1 LDSIHQKACSPR
13 AESNPAISTAPTR
26 TIAAIIPAYN
36 EAGRIGQVLRVL
48 HDVKYL
54 AEIIIVDDGSTDS
67 TVQESIL
74 EAASDSRIRLVRQT
88 ANLGKGQAILT
99 GWQSTRVNIL
109 LMLDADLCGLTSQH
123 ILDLCQPVLDGRADM
138 TIGLFRGGHWKTD
151 LSHWATPWLSGQR
164 CLRADLLKKIS
175 WDAAAGYGIET
186 ALTVAAQLYDWKIM
200 KVTWQGAWHTP
211 SENRCGYWRGMGRR
225 GKMYLQILRAWYVA
239 GGLMCLRIRLGRKLR
254 VSNLN

>member
-1 LDSIHQKACSPR
+1 MDSILQKTRSPR
-13 AESNPAISTAPTR
+13 SESNPAISTSPTR
-26 TIAAIIPAYN
+26 TIAAIIPAFN
-36 EAGRIGQVLRVL
+36 EAGRIGKVLHVL

-54 AEIIIVDDGSTDS
+54 AEIIVVDDGSSDT
-67 TVQESIL
+67 TVQESLL
-74 EAASDSRIRLVRQT
+74 EAETDSRIRLISQT
-88 ANLGKGQAILT
+88 ANLGKGQAILA
-99 GWQSTRVNIL
+99 GWQATRANIL

-123 ILDLCQPVLDGRADM
+123 ILDLCQPVLNGRADM
-138 TIGLFRGGHWKTD
+138 TIGLFRGGYWRTD

-186 ALTVAAQLYDWKIM
+186 ALTVAAQLHDWKTM
-200 KVTWQGAWHTP
+200 KVAWQGAWHTP
-211 SENRCGYWRGMGRR
+211 SENRCGYWRGMARR

-239 GGLMCLRIRLGRKLR
+239 GGLLRLGIRLGRKLR